1 MKKKINKKQY
11 LLVGFLTC
19 VVNEPN
25 EYEFSSSLIYQNFLK
40 HFELNNNKFEVD
52 SFSIHELFI
61 KFESRIV

>member
-1 MKKKINKKQY
+1 MNRM
-11 LLVGFLTC
+11 
-19 VVNEPN
+19 NM
-25 EYEFSSSLIYQNFLK
+25 SSVQSLIYQNFLK